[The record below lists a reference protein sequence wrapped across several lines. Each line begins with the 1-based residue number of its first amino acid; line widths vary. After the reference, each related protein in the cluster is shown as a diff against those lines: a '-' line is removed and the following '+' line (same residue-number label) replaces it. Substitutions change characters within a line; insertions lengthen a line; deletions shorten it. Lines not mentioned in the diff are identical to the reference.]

1 MSEDDGKETLENYSE
16 QSLSLGSRRAQTSG
30 SLPLR
35 VYSSVWQI
43 PIMRVYQYQV
53 PPYAVDLPVYNIW
66 ILTSLAFGGATSTSS
81 ILRGSPAPQ
90 QTAALHLMVVPA
102 VDDIE
107 EVRLVAVK
115 NVAWVS
121 YI

>member
-1 MSEDDGKETLENYSE
+1 MYS
-16 QSLSLGSRRAQTSG
+16 
-30 SLPLR
+30 
-35 VYSSVWQI
+35 
-43 PIMRVYQYQV
+43 
-53 PPYAVDLPVYNIW
+53 IW

-107 EVRLVAVK
+107 GGGEGQKLESMPDRLWSRYYRQVRYFKVLRFSAIVRIASDCTKVPFPK
-115 NVAWVS
+115 KMS
-121 YI
+121 GS